1 VVSQTFFV
9 TEFKHNEVGA
19 VFLDYADFKTVGDV
33 CHGVA
38 FAGKIAG
45 LGAFLDESVGLDP
58 EIFN

>member
-1 VVSQTFFV
+1 V